1 MIISKT
7 PFRFSLFG
15 GGCDYPDWFTENN
28 SVVLTSAMDY
38 YCFIMVRKLGKF
50 FLEYKSRASYSQIET
65 VFKNEDFKHPSIRE
79 CLNFLELKDERISI
93 THAGDLPARSGIDL
107 VQVLQLD

>member
-1 MIISKT
+1 MFHNGKKI
-7 PFRFSLFG
+7 
-15 GGCDYPDWFTENN
+15 
-28 SVVLTSAMDY
+28 
-38 YCFIMVRKLGKF
+38 RKV

-93 THAGDLPARSGIDL
+93 THAGDLPARSGIGSSSSFTVGL
-107 VQVLQLD
+107 IKAILGVKYEKISGSEFSKISMSC